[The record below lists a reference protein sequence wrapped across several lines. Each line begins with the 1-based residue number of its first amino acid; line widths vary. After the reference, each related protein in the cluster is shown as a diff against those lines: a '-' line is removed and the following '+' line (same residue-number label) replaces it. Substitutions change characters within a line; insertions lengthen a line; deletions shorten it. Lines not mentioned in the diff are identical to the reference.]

1 MNRSRHAILVSLL
14 AVLALLCGLAGT
26 ASAAFNTAAKNPHF
40 GEFLLQKS
48 EVSASDWLQP
58 ADTASGNGAWIC
70 DSTLGVPAYV
80 RQNPWTF
87 FDPEGLRT
95 EGGIPD
101 NPDEAE
107 EDRDSYSELDK
118 KIDRTIDDLGKLKK
132 TGPGTGRASASAYFV
147 KAYKLRQSLKEM
159 SAQAAAIYSKLAVY
173 EELNVAGYLMGRR
186 ARASADRFIMGD
198 DTFRAFYPEYAGP
211 RDAGIHDF
219 SEEAFAITTL
229 FTSPTSLR
237 VLNSRAAPRTT
248 LYRAV
253 SPAELSDIG
262 ANAGALRNPLGIE
275 VKYFSETAEGAAS
288 YARQAY
294 QAGGRLYEGP
304 YTIIKT
310 DVASDLVTPIMRA
323 APDGGIP
330 TITLPTEI
338 LPRLTPAQPLPFTPL
353 PGAP

>member
-237 VLNSRAAPRTT
+237 VLNSRAAAKGRDELVNLASSQRTT
-248 LYRAV
+248 HILKGDA
-253 SPAELSDIG
+253 
-262 ANAGALRNPLGIE
+262 
-275 VKYFSETAEGAAS
+275 T
-288 YARQAY
+288 
-294 QAGGRLYEGP
+294 GGGHL
-304 YTIIKT
+304 
-310 DVASDLVTPIMRA
+310 
-323 APDGGIP
+323 
-330 TITLPTEI
+330 
-338 LPRLTPAQPLPFTPL
+338 F
-353 PGAP
+353 PGAPGKTAFPQGWSGDQVMHHISDIATDPALKWVPQTGSGGWFTKAGNPARFSVEGVRDGTNIKVILEPAGEGIITAFPK